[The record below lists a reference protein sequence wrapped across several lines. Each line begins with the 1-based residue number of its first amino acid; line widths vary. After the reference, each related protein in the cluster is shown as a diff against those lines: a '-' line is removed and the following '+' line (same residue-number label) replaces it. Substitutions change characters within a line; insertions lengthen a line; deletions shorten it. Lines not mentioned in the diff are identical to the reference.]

1 MHRLAKPTLNGSN
14 ASGPLKSFVLD
25 TNVLLHD
32 DDALFAFKENNV
44 VIPFP
49 VIEELDG
56 FKRADGEVGRN
67 ARHAIRRLDAL
78 SRMGRLIE
86 GVKWGEDTGVIRID
100 IEEHDRPLPLHGDS
114 PDNRIISS
122 ANALHRAG
130 VETIFISKD
139 INARVKC
146 RALEIPAE
154 DYETDRLDPHLL
166 YTGFVEL
173 SAPGDLIN
181 TLHEQRML
189 PVEQLVEAVGQI
201 HGAEREDDDVIP
213 DANGDESHE
222 LRLEP
227 NEFVIIHDALDPSH
241 SGLARRLSD
250 TEHLIPISGPRKPVF
265 GILPRNV
272 QQTMAIDLLLDDDVS
287 MVTLT
292 GGAGTGKTL
301 LALAAAMTK
310 SIIEERYE
318 RVLVARP
325 IMPMGRDIGYLPGD
339 KDEKLGAWMQPVFD
353 NLEFLMQT
361 RSSPMGQHAESKS
374 AEQRLERLLADGS
387 VIVEAL
393 TYIRGRSIPNQFLI
407 VDEAQNL
414 TPHEVKTIITR
425 VGDGTKLVLTG
436 DIAQIDNPYLD
447 MSSNGLSYAVER
459 MKDLGVTGHVTLMKS
474 ERSELAS
481 LAVERL

>member
-1 MHRLAKPTLNGSN
+1 MAKPSLNGSN
-14 ASGPLKSFVLD
+14 PTSTVKSFVLD

-32 DDALFAFKENNV
+32 DEAMFVFQEHNV
-44 VIPFP
+44 IIPFP

-56 FKRADGEVGRN
+56 FKRAEGEVGRN
-67 ARHAIRRLDAL
+67 ARHTIRKLDTL
-78 SRMGRLIE
+78 SLKGRLIE
-86 GVKWGEDTGVIRID
+86 GVQWGEGTGVIRVD

-139 INARVKC
+139 INARVKS

-154 DYETDRLDPHLL
+154 DYETERIDPHHL
-166 YTGFVEL
+166 YTGFVEVT
-173 SAPGDLIN
+173 APGNLIN
-181 TLHEQRML
+181 DLHEQRML
-189 PVEQLVEAVGQI
+189 PASRLIEAVGDLAGPE
-201 HGAEREDDDVIP
+201 HENESAIP
-213 DANGDESHE
+213 SSNGKESHK
-222 LRLEP
+222 LHLEP

-241 SGLARRLSD
+241 SGLARRLAD
-250 TEHLIPISGPRKPVF
+250 TDHLIPISGPRKPVF

-272 QQTMAIDLLLDDDVS
+272 QQTMALDLLLDDEVS
-287 MVTLT
+287 LVTLT

-301 LALAAAMTK
+301 LALAAAMLK
-310 SIIEERYE
+310 SLMEERYE

-339 KDEKLGAWMQPVFD
+339 KDEKLGAWMQPIFD

-361 RSSPMGQHAESKS
+361 RSSPLGQHAESKTI
-374 AEQRLERLLADGS
+374 EQRLERLLADGK

-425 VGDGTKLVLTG
+425 VGEGTKLVLTG

-447 MSSNGLSYAVER
+447 MSSNGLSYAIER
-459 MKDLGVTGHVTLMKS
+459 MRDLGIVGHVTLMKS